1 MERLFFVCPVTG
13 RQIDTGIETEIGT
26 LLRIKSKPVRAR
38 CPDCQQWHEWK
49 VRDASLPQA
58 A

>member
-1 MERLFFVCPVTG
+1 MEHLYFVCPATG
-13 RQIDTGIETEIGT
+13 RSVDAGIETDIGT

-49 VRDASLPQA
+49 VLDAKLPKA